1 VKQKYLIMKKDDKNE
16 LIIQEFGELGKDMY
30 SLLCEEIY
38 DSKNIQSA
46 ITAGK
51 ATLVSAL
58 RTENMFPIGVY
69 AERIADA
76 IINMYTSKSDPST
89 ELFFNDIDLVAR
101 EQKPQLIVEE
111 TKSEPDGIDDL
122 LEDDVDGQGFDDKDD
137 IGKISYPL
145 KITNDDS
152 EDIDDDSK

>member
-1 VKQKYLIMKKDDKNE
+1 VKQKYFIMKNDDKNE

-46 ITAGK
+46 ITGGK
-51 ATLVSAL
+51 TTLVSAL
-58 RTENMFPIGVY
+58 RTESMFPIGVY

-76 IINMYTSKSDPST
+76 IINMYTSKSDPSV

-101 EQKPQLIVEE
+101 ERKSQLIVDE
-111 TKSEPDGIDDL
+111 TKSKPDDIDDL
-122 LEDDVDGQGFDDKDD
+122 LEDDVDRPDFGDKDD

-145 KITNDDS
+145 KITDDDS

>member
-1 VKQKYLIMKKDDKNE
+1 MKQKYLIMKNDDKNE
-16 LIIQEFGELGKDMY
+16 LIIQEFGELNKDMY

-51 ATLVSAL
+51 TILVSAL

-76 IINMYTSKSDPST
+76 IIDMYTSKSDSSV
-89 ELFFNDIDLVAR
+89 ELVFNDIDLVAR
-101 EQKPQLIVEE
+101 ERKPRLIVNE
-111 TKSEPDGIDDL
+111 TKSEPDDIDDL
-122 LEDDVDGQGFDDKDD
+122 LEDDVDGPDFDDKDD
-137 IGKISYPL
+137 IEKISYPL
-145 KITNDDS
+145 KITDDDS
-152 EDIDDDSK
+152 GGIDDDSK

>member
-1 VKQKYLIMKKDDKNE
+1 VKQKYFIMKNDDKNE

-58 RTENMFPIGVY
+58 RTESMFPIGVY

-76 IINMYTSKSDPST
+76 IINMYTSKSDPSV

-101 EQKPQLIVEE
+101 ERKSQLIVDE
-111 TKSEPDGIDDL
+111 TKSEPDDIEDL
-122 LEDDVDGQGFDDKDD
+122 LEDDVDRPDFGDKDD

-145 KITNDDS
+145 KTTDDDS
-152 EDIDDDSK
+152 GDIDDDSK